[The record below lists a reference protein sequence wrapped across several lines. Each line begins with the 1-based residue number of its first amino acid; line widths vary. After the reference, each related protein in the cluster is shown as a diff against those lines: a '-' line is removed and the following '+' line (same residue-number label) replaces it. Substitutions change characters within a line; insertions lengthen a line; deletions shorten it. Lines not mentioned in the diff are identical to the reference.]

1 MDKPATRLIQNAA
14 AIASLAVLA
23 PLALNAATDRYWQGG
38 DGDWTDK
45 AHWEGGNIPKGGEV
59 ARWKSARYGTVNVN
73 TNAYIGY
80 WALSD
85 KSPSDAANTVR
96 WIGTGTVT
104 NGSTSTTYVGIG
116 RNLIIDGPDVFVNK
130 SLSVH
135 PTNACLEVRSG
146 HLHTVSGISVNF
158 GSSLLVNGGRLTSSV
173 TVNKGAAMSVTDGS
187 AYIYSTF
194 EVNSNAVVSVS
205 GGKLEHTYSNSK
217 GTING
222 GGRISVSGGEYTTY
236 GVTIKEGA
244 TLDISGGTAKFT
256 GSFSANT
263 NATVNLSG
271 GTLRLGVAP
280 TLAAS
285 AFSFTGGTLV
295 WANTT
300 SIGASR
306 AHFLPPAGTT
316 FEHRSSGSGFWV
328 DSSGTYSFDGT
339 YVATNRNTGHP
350 NVYNYKTSLGFTG
363 NGTFIVDAFRIRNG
377 FTTTIRSKAV
387 KLGHGLKAENSGG
400 ATFSF
405 PDGMEFGAWDDWDNA
420 NDQGD
425 PSYIPTIRLA
435 GRISFDTLD
444 CIDGVSKRSVTL
456 TKCTDGGMTSLS
468 ASGGGT
474 VSLTFS
480 GGISALDALVVEAGT
495 TLWLTNSSGSVSAKS
510 IRLGDG
516 AALHA
521 TAPMAGCESIIL
533 GAGATLDIPA
543 QSSTL
548 RLRRLVLGD
557 DARLLMTAGLGS
569 VETAFAPVVG
579 DGAKIVFTMPETVTA
594 GTLHAVWCAP
604 AWDGDLSSA
613 VEIVGLEGSGWT
625 LKRVGSTAYLSDG
638 TVPAVTGNSTT
649 PGWIGETSSLWSE
662 KSNWTADTVL
672 NGQKY
677 GYFGRDVNPYV
688 TNDVARSIRYPW
700 FLSNSGP
707 YYLAGK
713 QLTLSYGNA
722 SNNNSNSIR
731 DESPM
736 PVVIDNPLAF
746 SGSCAFIRN
755 TASSCLLLRGGGRT
769 TGGIYTLGDVRLG
782 GAWSATNAVLTTSNS
797 RLTVLPGGSLTITAT
812 GGAFTVPAWLAVDG
826 LLDVSNTFA
835 FASSA
840 RLFGSGN
847 IRIRDVETN
856 ATASFPLADALTLYP
871 LNGWTTV
878 GADAPA
884 AAVTISAIETPTLG
898 ALGNWRYGP
907 AVGAFPETTEAER
920 ALKVAVDATLSIDT
934 EDPDTGAGHVITFA
948 DPIMGEGS
956 VVKTGAGTLSFA
968 TTNSVI
974 SGVFR
979 VEEGT
984 VNISGAVSAAA
995 ERGWTRILSAGS
1007 LEGVQEALP
1016 ARLKSRIVENGDL
1029 RSLEVRA
1036 ERHTVFMVK

>member
-1 MDKPATRLIQNAA
+1 MDKPVTRLIQNAA

-23 PLALNAATDRYWQGG
+23 PLALNAATERNWQGG
-38 DGDWTDK
+38 DGDWTDT
-45 AHWEGGNIPKGGEV
+45 AHWEGGNIPKGGEM

-80 WALSD
+80 WGLSD
-85 KSPSDAANTVR
+85 KSASDAANTVR

-104 NGSTSTTYVGIG
+104 NSSTSTTYVGIG

-146 HLHTVSGISVNF
+146 HLHTDNGTTVNI
-158 GSSLLVNGGRLTSSV
+158 GSSLIVSGGRLTSSV
-173 TVNKGAAMSVTDGS
+173 TVNEGAEMSVTGGS
-187 AYIYSTF
+187 AYIYSTCS
-194 EVNSNAVVSVS
+194 VHSNA
-205 GGKLEHTYSNSK
+205 
-217 GTING
+217 
-222 GGRISVSGGEYTTY
+222 
-236 GVTIKEGA
+236 
-244 TLDISGGTAKFT
+244 TLS
-256 GSFSANT
+256 
-263 NATVNLSG
+263 LSG
-271 GTLRLGVAP
+271 GTITFSAAP
-280 TLAAS
+280 TLPAS
-285 AFSFTGGTLV
+285 AFSFTGGKIV

-300 SIGASR
+300 SIGAGR

-377 FTTTIRSKAV
+377 YTTTIRSKAV

-425 PSYIPTIRLA
+425 SSYVPTIRLA
-435 GRISFDTLD
+435 GRIFFDTLD
-444 CIDGVSKRSVTL
+444 CIDGVSKRSITL
-456 TKCTDGGMTSLS
+456 TKCTDGGMTSFS

-480 GGISALDALVVEAGT
+480 GGISALDTLVVEAGT

-521 TAPMAGCESIIL
+521 TAPVAGCESIVL

-557 DARLLMTAGLGS
+557 NARLLMTAGLGS
-569 VETAFAPVVG
+569 VEAAVAPVVG

-604 AWDGDLSSA
+604 AWDGDLSST

-625 LKRVGSTAYLSDG
+625 LKRVGSVAYLSDG

-713 QLTLSYGNA
+713 QLTFSYGTLG
-722 SNNNSNSIR
+722 NNNSNSIR

-736 PVVIDNPLAF
+736 PVVIDNPLGF

-755 TASSCLLLRGGGRT
+755 TASSCLLLRGGGKT
-769 TGGIYTLGDVRLG
+769 KGGIHTLGDVRLG
-782 GAWSATNAVLTTSNS
+782 GEWQGTNATLLSTSS
-797 RLTVLPGGSLTITAT
+797 RLTVLPGGTLTITAT

-835 FASSA
+835 FASSSS
-840 RLFGSGN
+840 LFGSGD
-847 IRIRDVETN
+847 IRVRGVETG

-871 LNGWTTV
+871 LSGWTTV

-884 AAVTISAIETPTLG
+884 AAVTISAVETPTLG

-907 AVGAFPETTEAER
+907 AAGAVPETTEAER
-920 ALKVAVDATLSIDT
+920 ALKVAADATLSIDT

-974 SGVFR
+974 AGVFR
-979 VEEGT
+979 VEEGA

-1007 LEGVQEALP
+1007 LEGVLEALP

-1036 ERHTVFMVK
+1036 ERHTVFMLK